1 MVLTVMENA
10 YLRKAQEHPGF
21 SEIHK
26 KILFLLT
33 HEKKYFTKD
42 ELFHIAKQK
51 EIEKALTDLEELGI
65 IKIEGWLVKLLP
77 YTELFE
83 TTTKVH

>member
-42 ELFHIAKQK
+42 ELFNIAKQRDVEIALIDLK
-51 EIEKALTDLEELGI
+51 EKGLIQID
-65 IKIEGWLVKLLP
+65 GWLVKIVDYDKIL
-77 YTELFE
+77 
-83 TTTKVH
+83 

>member
-42 ELFHIAKQK
+42 ELFNIAKQRDVEIALIDLK
-51 EIEKALTDLEELGI
+51 EKGLIQID
-65 IKIEGWLVKLLP
+65 GWLVKIVGDL
-77 YTELFE
+77 ELNE
-83 TTTKVH
+83 TI

>member
-10 YLRKAQEHPGF
+10 YLRKAEEHPGF

-51 EIEKALTDLEELGI
+51 DIEIALTDLKEKGLI
-65 IKIEGWLVKLLP
+65 QIDGWLVKIID
-77 YTELFE
+77 YEKIF
-83 TTTKVH
+83 

>member
-21 SEIHK
+21 SEVHK

-42 ELFHIAKQK
+42 ELFHIANQK
-51 EIEKALTDLEELGI
+51 EIERALTDLKEKGLIQIDGWL
-65 IKIEGWLVKLLP
+65 IKIIDCEKII
-77 YTELFE
+77 
-83 TTTKVH
+83 

>member
-21 SEIHK
+21 SEVHK

-42 ELFHIAKQK
+42 ELFHIANQK
-51 EIEKALTDLEELGI
+51 EIERALTDLKEKGLI
-65 IKIEGWLVKLLP
+65 QIDGWLVKIID
-77 YTELFE
+77 YE
-83 TTTKVH
+83 KII

>member
-1 MVLTVMENA
+1 MENA

-21 SEIHK
+21 SEVHK

-42 ELFHIAKQK
+42 ELFHIANQK
-51 EIEKALTDLEELGI
+51 EIERALTDLKEKGLI
-65 IKIEGWLVKLLP
+65 QIDGWLVKIID
-77 YTELFE
+77 YE
-83 TTTKVH
+83 KII